1 MLQEDLYEEFR
12 RLKLIMKLRREMQN
26 IVDPAHAALKVVYW
40 FSVNGNVTTF
50 ITNHSSDSNMFS
62 LVMF

>member
-1 MLQEDLYEEFR
+1 
-12 RLKLIMKLRREMQN
+12 MKLRREMQN

-50 ITNHSSDSNMFS
+50 ITNHSSDSNMFT